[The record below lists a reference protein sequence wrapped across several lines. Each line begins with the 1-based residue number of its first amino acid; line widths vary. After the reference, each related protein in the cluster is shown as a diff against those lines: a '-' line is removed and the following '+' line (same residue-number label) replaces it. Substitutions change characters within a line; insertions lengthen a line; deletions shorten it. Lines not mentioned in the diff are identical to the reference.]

1 MASPD
6 LKDNLKVVD
15 VEPKSQSSLFAKL
28 RAYFFTG
35 LVITAPI
42 AITVWATY
50 WFVTFFDA
58 WVKPFIPAAY
68 NPNTYLPFEVPGYGL
83 IIALVAITFVGA
95 IAANLVG
102 RTLIGMWEKAFNK
115 TPIVRSIYKGSKQIF
130 TTIFSKKEASFR
142 SVCLVEWPRRDIWA
156 IAFVSREVDGAEVG
170 LEAGRSMYAIYIST
184 TPNPTGGYVFF
195 ADKADVKILDM
206 TVEDGLK
213 FVISMGLVLPE
224 RPMPPAAELAAASL
238 PPPRPILKRRSSPAA
253 RRSKAAGS
261 QPPR

>member
-1 MASPD
+1 MATPRP
-6 LKDNLKVVD
+6 KDNIQPVD
-15 VEPKSQSSLFAKL
+15 VEPKPQPSLFANL

-58 WVKPFIPAAY
+58 WVRPFIPAAY
-68 NPNTYLPFEVPGYGL
+68 NPNTYLPFEVPGFGL
-83 IIALVAITFVGA
+83 ILTLVAITFVGA

-102 RTLIGMWEKAFNK
+102 RTLLVMWERAIHS
-115 TPIVRSIYKGSKQIF
+115 TPFVRSIYRGSKQIF
-130 TTIFSKKEASFR
+130 TTIFSGKGTSFR
-142 SVCLVEWPRRDIWA
+142 YVCLVEWPRRDVWS

-170 LEAGRSMYAIYIST
+170 LEAGRAMYAIYIST

-224 RPMPPAAELAAASL
+224 RPLPQAKELAIARPQRRKQRAKPSL
-238 PPPRPILKRRSSPAA
+238 RQTPSA
-253 RRSKAAGS
+253 
-261 QPPR
+261 